1 MSVLFPSLYKAP
13 LFLSLQIHTFP
24 YFSLKACLYHCGYIS
39 GSKHKTLSHMNKGNL
54 QLSMTTIITTCVFL
68 LPMHQRL
75 QMFPVTCYIL
85 SLPFWDPF
93 LQSICTYPSDLNLE
107 SCFSMCCS
115 PVFMTLP
122 LILSLL
128 LGSLGSALKSRI
140 SSSKQRF
147 ITTFCSKWSDAV
159 TQMSQTDLR

>member
-122 LILSLL
+122 PDSVV
-128 LGSLGSALKSRI
+128 AAW
-140 SSSKQRF
+140 
-147 ITTFCSKWSDAV
+147 ITGERTEEQNIFF
-159 TQMSQTDLR
+159 QTKVYNYFLQ

>member
-24 YFSLKACLYHCGYIS
+24 YFSLKACFYHCGYIS

-54 QLSMTTIITTCVFL
+54 QLSKTTIITTCLFL

-107 SCFSMCCS
+107 GCFSMCFS

-122 LILSLL
+122 PDSV
-128 LGSLGSALKSRI
+128 AAAW
-140 SSSKQRF
+140 
-147 ITTFCSKWSDAV
+147 ITGERTEEQNIFC
-159 TQMSQTDLR
+159 QTKVQNYFLQ